1 MKKPLLNGRTDTIA
15 KMGTGQFNSNI
26 LLETSPKK
34 SLMASKFSQGT
45 GENPTSSSGVGGFS
59 DFMGGGDSSP
69 TRKKMSVTNE
79 LHKQA
84 LLNSYNNKDSKKDN
98 DVIPDENCQIMNE
111 WEHKKTGI
119 SKKNPVFDRHI

>member
-15 KMGTGQFNSNI
+15 KMGTGQFNSNV
-26 LLETSPKK
+26 LLECSPKK
-34 SLMASKFSQGT
+34 SLMASRFSQGT
-45 GENPTSSSGVGGFS
+45 GENPMSSSGVGGFS

-84 LLNSYNNKDSKKDN
+84 LLNSYNNKDWM
-98 DVIPDENCQIMNE
+98 IPDENCQINNV
-111 WEHKKTGI
+111 WEQKKTGI
-119 SKKNPVFDRHI
+119 SKKSPVFDRHL